1 MQVQQETMFLQ
12 IANLVAKQHAFLV
25 SDVPCGIAMLRTLE
39 RAFGMPSEHQL
50 LCFRSVGYAPR
61 GLVEAQF
68 RVRKTAVLNAIGF
81 DIERSEIAPVAD
93 IVLSSAGLGLNALMA
108 TIPTARKCSEAIRR
122 RAGADT
128 PNSHRYKVDP
138 MTNADLEFVPG
149 SCVPP
154 E

>member
-1 MQVQQETMFLQ
+1 MKQRALKR
-12 IANLVAKQHAFLV
+12 AKICIRLI
-25 SDVPCGIAMLRTLE
+25 CE
-39 RAFGMPSEHQL
+39 RQL
-50 LCFRSVGYAPR
+50 LGLWRIGQAPLR
-61 GLVEAQF
+61 LVEAQF

-128 PNSHRYKVDP
+128 HPIR
-138 MTNADLEFVPG
+138 TATRWIQ
-149 SCVPP
+149 
-154 E
+154 